1 MPPESQYWFRAKK
14 YGWGWGLPLKWQ
26 GWVVLAGFFVLLAV
40 GNVWLLS
47 STKSPALFLGY
58 VLVLTTTLVGICYA
72 KGEPPKWRWG
82 R

>member
-1 MPPESQYWFRAKK
+1 MPPESEYWFRAKK

-26 GWVVLAGFFVLLAV
+26 GWVVLIAFFVLLVA

-47 STKSPALFLGY
+47 PTKSPLLFMGY
-58 VLVLTTTLVGICYA
+58 MAVLTAALIGICYA

>member
-1 MPPESQYWFRAKK
+1 MPPESEYWFGAKK

-26 GWVVLAGFFVLLAV
+26 GWAVLGAFFVLLAA
-40 GNVWLLS
+40 GNLWLL
-47 STKSPALFLGY
+47 TLTFSPILFLCY
-58 VLVLTTTLVGICYA
+58 LALLTAALIGVCYA

>member
-1 MPPESQYWFRAKK
+1 MPPESEYWFRAKK

-26 GWVVLAGFFVLLAV
+26 GWAVLVAFFVLLGA

-47 STKSPALFLGY
+47 PTKSPLWFMGY
-58 VLVLTTTLVGICYA
+58 VVVLTAALIGICYA

>member
-1 MPPESQYWFRAKK
+1 MPPESEYWFRAKK

-26 GWVVLAGFFVLLAV
+26 GWAVLIAFFVLLVV

-47 STKSPALFLGY
+47 PTKSPLLFLGY
-58 VLVLTTTLVGICYA
+58 VVVLGAALVGVCYA